1 MFAGAKSSPSPASM
15 LDLEFSELSDV
26 APYAATMRTTSA
38 TLPTSE
44 VDGRTHGWLF
54 ALADGVG
61 GEELGEVASQT
72 AIESL
77 IAGFRAAPR
86 GEAHTVLMPR
96 LVQSANTRIYELG
109 KAASPGGSRMAT
121 TVVACGLRYDR
132 VVVAHVGDSRCY
144 LIRRGA
150 ALQVTRDHTVV
161 AEQVHAWVCYR
172 RATPLQPR
180 PRHLLSRSLGNDLFV
195 NVEID
200 DRQVQV
206 DDILLLCSDGL
217 HGPVQGSEIGEIVK
231 WSPDLETAARK
242 LIALANDRDGGDNVS
257 GPVDPRTGRGSGWA
271 CLPRPA
277 SINCARKPTHFMT
290 AIHPG
295 DLLDH
300 YRIESLIARS
310 GMASIW
316 RATDT
321 LNDRPVAIKIPHP
334 EMEADP
340 NLFERFKRGT
350 RDRREARSPRRHE
363 GV

>member
-1 MFAGAKSSPSPASM
+1 MFAGAKSSPSTSSM
-15 LDLEFSELSDV
+15 LDLEFAELSDV
-26 APYAATMRTTSA
+26 GRVRGHNEDYFGHA
-38 TLPTSE
+38 LPGSE

-54 ALADGVG
+54 AVADGVG

-96 LVQSANTRIYELG
+96 LLQSANTRIYELG

-121 TVVACGLRYDR
+121 TVVACAFRYDR

-161 AEQVHAWVCYR
+161 AEQVRLGLLSSREAAV
-172 RATPLQPR
+172 AET
-180 PRHLLSRSLGNDLFV
+180 RHLLSRSLGNDLFV

-206 DDILLLCSDGL
+206 DDVLLLCSDGL
-217 HGPVQGSEIGEIVK
+217 HGPVEGSEIGEIVK
-231 WSPDLETAARK
+231 WNPNLETAARK

-257 GPVDPRTGRGSGWA
+257 VQLIRVRGVERMGMYRGRPYK
-271 CLPRPA
+271 LR
-277 SINCARKPTHFMT
+277 
-290 AIHPG
+290 
-295 DLLDH
+295 
-300 YRIESLIARS
+300 
-310 GMASIW
+310 
-316 RATDT
+316 
-321 LNDRPVAIKIPHP
+321 
-334 EMEADP
+334 
-340 NLFERFKRGT
+340 
-350 RDRREARSPRRHE
+350 
-363 GV
+363 